1 LGCFKKWNIHYW
13 AFHQKQARHFWECR
27 PFFSC
32 DTEQFPQEKKYPP
45 GITTQQN
52 KEKEHVFTLRKA
64 RGLGLYPAQK
74 QVQ

>member
-1 LGCFKKWNIHYW
+1 MEHPLVAGIPPKAGIPFLGMSPI
-13 AFHQKQARHFWECR
+13 
-27 PFFSC
+27 FSC
-32 DTEQFPQEKKYPP
+32 DTEQFPQEKKYPL

-52 KEKEHVFTLRKA
+52 EEKEHVFKLRKA